1 MPPKKKSPKGVA
13 KKISA
18 AAVATFY
25 DADGTTLR
33 STSQWTAPG
42 ALTLV
47 VFKES
52 SRLGLS
58 AAEWNQRKQKH
69 LLSQVVFMALKL
81 KKKNLRDDKDPAAHA
96 NIPKAMKDLGI
107 CRSPAEVQ
115 ASIAAN
121 PANATQ
127 VLRLY
132 EQKAAVEKEV
142 QEVLIQFQAAIRQ
155 ADKATG
161 VDEKKIDA
169 FAMSIARLCG
179 LTVGKFKIDH
189 RKYQLKLWGT
199 TCGSDADVYI
209 ISSASEDLVII
220 FEDKAGK
227 QATPHNNGFVGQIIG
242 EMMMMKQ
249 HNESTKKG
257 SSGKDVF
264 AARIIN
270 YHAAFFKLTCTAAQ
284 MTSFSGGAQG
294 QVPAQLP
301 LLFCSHDATK
311 ELGFDILNA
320 DERRMAMEAFTAIR
334 ETLSV

>member
-1 MPPKKKSPKGVA
+1 M
-13 KKISA
+13 
-18 AAVATFY
+18 F
-25 DADGTTLR
+25 R
-33 STSQWTAPG
+33 
-42 ALTLV
+42 
-47 VFKES
+47 
-52 SRLGLS
+52 
-58 AAEWNQRKQKH
+58 
-69 LLSQVVFMALKL
+69 
-81 KKKNLRDDKDPAAHA
+81 
-96 NIPKAMKDLGI
+96 
-107 CRSPAEVQ
+107 
-115 ASIAAN
+115 
-121 PANATQ
+121 
-127 VLRLY
+127 
-132 EQKAAVEKEV
+132 
-142 QEVLIQFQAAIRQ
+142 
-155 ADKATG
+155 
-161 VDEKKIDA
+161 
-169 FAMSIARLCG
+169 
-179 LTVGKFKIDH
+179 IDH
-189 RKYQLKLWGT
+189 RKYQPTLWGT
-199 TCGSDADVYI
+199 TCESDADVYL
-209 ISSASEDLVII
+209 ISSASEVIV
-220 FEDKAGK
+220 FEDKSGK